1 MPLSNAERQRRY
13 RLRHGLGVPQERVKL
28 VLDFPDLPPL
38 KKLPYKGIYKHDK
51 PLSERS
57 KSDYTSGVK
66 HIYKDHTGKDLPDN
80 HPIFDVLENKSVSY
94 KNVKDDFGWLNKCD
108 IKPLIQKN
116 YRNVL
121 YTHLVARS
129 IRGFTEFA
137 KKFIPY
143 RMWHEENYHE
153 RRAEKEIEPISF
165 DRDEIIKNMNSLQD
179 TEEKMLY
186 GLLMLIPTRRIGDY
200 RNTIIENKHTKYPND
215 FNIYKDGKIEIYNTK
230 SDTRTPMAKENKK
243 PIFIIDIPPEVDN
256 LIDKS
261 NAYLFNKPIS
271 VGVVFNKI
279 YGRPYTNIEIR
290 RLYAS
295 HIKDLKY
302 KERKKLADAMGHSV
316 EENLKYV
323 L

>member
-1 MPLSNAERQRRY
+1 MPLSNAERQRRF

-28 VLDFPDLPPL
+28 VLDVPELPPL
-38 KKLPYKGIYKHDK
+38 KTLPFKGIYRREKKLTQD
-51 PLSERS
+51 
-57 KSDYTSGVK
+57 VK
-66 HIYKDHTGKDLPDN
+66 VRYSSIIKRVYKDYSGKDLPDN
-80 HPIFDVLENKSVSY
+80 HPIFDILENKAVAY
-94 KNVKDDFGWLNKCD
+94 KYVKEDFAWLNKCNVRDLIIKFHKAAVD
-108 IKPLIQKN
+108 IL
-116 YRNVL
+116 NV
-121 YTHLVARS
+121 VRC

-137 KKFIPY
+137 KKMIPY
-143 RMWHEENYHE
+143 RYWLEENYHE
-153 RRAEKEIEPISF
+153 RRAEKDIEPISF
-165 DRDEIIKNMNSLQD
+165 DRDEIIKNMDSLQD

-230 SDTRTPMAKENKK
+230 SDTRNPMDKEKKK
-243 PIFIIDIPPEVDN
+243 PIFIIDVPPEVDK

>member
-38 KKLPYKGIYKHDK
+38 KTLPSKYIYKRAEELTQDVK
-51 PLSERS
+51 VRYASAI
-57 KSDYTSGVK
+57 K
-66 HIYKDHTGKDLPDN
+66 HIYKDHTGKLLPDN
-80 HPIFDVLENKSVSY
+80 HSIFDILVNKAVAY
-94 KNVKDDFGWLNKCD
+94 KYVKEEFGWLNKCNVRD
-108 IKPLIQKN
+108 LIIKN

-121 YTHLVARS
+121 YTYLVTRS
-129 IRGFTEFA
+129 IRGFTQFA

-143 RMWHEENYHE
+143 RIWYEENYHE

-179 TEEKMLY
+179 TEEQMLY

-200 RNTIIENKHTKYPND
+200 RNTIIENKYTKYPNN

-230 SDTRTPMAKENKK
+230 NDSRTPMAKENKK
-243 PIFIIDIPPEVDN
+243 PIFIIDVPPEVDK
-256 LIDKS
+256 LIDKT

-279 YGRPYTNIEIR
+279 YGRPYTNMEIR

-295 HIKDLKY
+295 HIKTIKY
-302 KERKKLADAMGHSV
+302 NERKKLADAMGHSV
-316 EENLKYV
+316 AQNLKYV